1 MQREIHENVICAPV
15 LAGNL
20 ARVEVADPQYRL
32 GPQARQHQP
41 TDGSRDGCAKP
52 SMRASY
58 AGVGTPA
65 LPRHLSGRPA
75 LACNPLLLRCIQPS
89 SPLDAWMSPM
99 RTGHLAPV
107 LLALCASPAAA
118 WDVNCKFTAER
129 QASIDTAGAEHVEIV
144 ARGGDLDVRPAPGAR
159 LLARGKA
166 CASREEYLAETQ
178 VHARRKGNVV
188 QVFVQVPAGL
198 PVEVTDTSGD
208 TTITKVRVTRI
219 TDSSGDLLARDLPAD
234 VEIND
239 SSGDIRI
246 ENAAGLVKVTDSS
259 GDIVVLGARDVL
271 IPSDSS
277 GDIEIERVSGSV
289 RIENDSSGDIVITT
303 VERNVEVLADSSG
316 TVRISGVT
324 GTVRVPR

>member
-1 MQREIHENVICAPV
+1 
-15 LAGNL
+15 
-20 ARVEVADPQYRL
+20 
-32 GPQARQHQP
+32 
-41 TDGSRDGCAKP
+41 
-52 SMRASY
+52 
-58 AGVGTPA
+58 
-65 LPRHLSGRPA
+65 
-75 LACNPLLLRCIQPS
+75 
-89 SPLDAWMSPM
+89 M
-99 RTGHLAPV
+99 RTSHLAPV

-144 ARGGDLDVRPAPGAR
+144 ARGGDLNVRPATGAR
-159 LLARGKA
+159 VLASGKA

-188 QVFVQVPAGL
+188 QVFVQVPEDMKGIGTFYATLDLDVQVPAGL